1 VPVRL
6 PKALVFAPDQL
17 FRVST
22 DDGSAIALGRYHPRG
37 ERRFV
42 EPVVLGHSLA
52 TNRFNLDFD
61 ERYSVARFLARRGFD
76 AWVLELRGH
85 GLGGSGAGSTFDVE
99 ASFDV
104 TAALR
109 AVRSTGAERV
119 FFVGHSRGGLLPLAH
134 LARSPEA
141 PIAGVVAVGSPVS
154 FDVQAGLRR
163 FVALVEPLLR
173 LEVAPLAVMAK
184 AAVPMGLPPEPVGG
198 YLLNRDNVDAD
209 VIRQALRSVVADVP
223 RGVLRQFVRWV
234 STGRVDGEDGFDYLR
249 ALERVRVPVLLVAGA
264 KDLLAPPAAAHLA
277 ARHLGG
283 PVTEL
288 TVGRF
293 SGFSY
298 DAGHGD
304 LVLARRAPD
313 ELFPRLSAFLEAH
326 ATASQ

>member
-6 PKALVFAPDQL
+6 PKPLVFSPDQL

-42 EPVVLGHSLA
+42 EPVLLGHSLA

-61 ERYSVARFLARRGFD
+61 ERYSLARFLARHGFE

-85 GLGGSGAGSTFDVE
+85 GLGGSAEGSTFDVE

-104 TAALR
+104 TAALK
-109 AVRSTGAERV
+109 AVHSTGAERV

-134 LARSPEA
+134 LARSPQA
-141 PIAGVVAVGSPVS
+141 PIAGVVALGSPLS
-154 FDVQAGLRR
+154 FELQTGLKR
-163 FVALVEPLLR
+163 FVELVEPLL
-173 LEVAPLAVMAK
+173 EFQFAPLAMMAK
-184 AAVPMGLPPEPVGG
+184 AAVPIGLPPEPVGA
-198 YLLNRDNVDAD
+198 YLLNRDNVDGD
-209 VIRQALRSVVADVP
+209 VIRQALRSLVADVP
-223 RGVLRQFVRWV
+223 HGVLKQFVRWV
-234 STGRVDGEDGFDYLR
+234 TSGKVDGEDGFDYLR
-249 ALERVRVPVLLVAGA
+249 ALDRVRVPVLLVAGVN
-264 KDLLAPPAAAHLA
+264 DLLAPPPVAHLA
-277 ARHLGG
+277 AKHLGG
-283 PVTEL
+283 PATEL

-313 ELFPRLSAFLEAH
+313 ELFPKVAAFLEAH
-326 ATASQ
+326 ATTAH